1 MALMITPGQLSR
13 RADFYHQLAQLHGA
27 GIDIL
32 RALQQLQAHPPSSLY
47 RTKLRHLLDE
57 LGHGFTFTESAER
70 VGGWL
75 PPFDL
80 ALLQAGEHSGRLE
93 ACFKVLADYYTDRAR
108 MARQVIADLAY
119 PVFLFH
125 FGILIFSF
133 IKFFQSSNWLG
144 LAIQVLCVILPIYA
158 IVGVLIYASQ
168 SSHGEK
174 WRSLVER
181 ALRPIPVLGTG
192 RSYLS
197 LARLSAA
204 PEALLSAGVTIIEA
218 WELAATASGS
228 PALRRTVTAWRPLV
242 DAGQTPAEA
251 VRASHHF
258 PEMFASQYASG
269 EISGKLDDT
278 LRRLHLYYQ
287 EEGTRKLHIVA
298 QWVPRAIYL
307 IVAFFIA
314 LFVIQF
320 YSNYF
325 KQIEHPGGF

>member
-1 MALMITPGQLSR
+1 MALMITPGQLAR
-13 RADFYHQLAQLHGA
+13 RADFYHQLSQLHGA

-32 RALQQLQAHPPSSLY
+32 RALQQLQAHPPSPVY
-47 RTKLRHLLDE
+47 RHKLRHLLDE
-57 LGHGFTFTESAER
+57 LAHGFTFTESAQR
-70 VGGWL
+70 VGNWL

-80 ALLQAGEHSGRLE
+80 ALLQAGEHSGKLE

-108 MARQVIADLAY
+108 LARQVIADLAY
-119 PVFLFH
+119 PVFLLH
-125 FGILIFSF
+125 FGVLIFAF
-133 IKFFQSSNWLG
+133 VKFFQSSNWLG
-144 LAIQVLCVILPIYA
+144 LAIQVMSVLLPIY
-158 IVGVLIYASQ
+158 IVVGVMIFASQ
-168 SSHGEK
+168 SSHGER
-174 WRSLVER
+174 WRSFIER
-181 ALRPIPVLGTG
+181 LLAPIPVLGTG

-204 PEALLSAGVTIIEA
+204 LEALLSAGVTIIEA

-242 DAGQTPAEA
+242 DAGQTPAEV
-251 VRASHHF
+251 VRSSHRF

-278 LRRLHLYYQ
+278 LKRMHLYYQ

-307 IVAFFIA
+307 AVAVYIA
-314 LFVIQF
+314 VFVIKF
-320 YSNYF
+320 YTGYL